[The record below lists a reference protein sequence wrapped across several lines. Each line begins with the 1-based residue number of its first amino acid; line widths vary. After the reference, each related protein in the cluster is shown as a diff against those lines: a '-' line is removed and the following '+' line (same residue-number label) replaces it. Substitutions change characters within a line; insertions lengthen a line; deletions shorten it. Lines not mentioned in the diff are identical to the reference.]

1 MEWGD
6 EVPTK
11 EDAWLI
17 EFGQRIK
24 EARLA
29 RGFTQVE
36 LAERLDISQNH
47 LSRLELGKTKCGILV
62 FLHLVEALQISSDE
76 LLRPNIP
83 SDAVISSNELNSV
96 LEDCTQYEAGA
107 IIKMARELKATL
119 RAPRD
124 NNN

>member
-6 EVPTK
+6 EVTTK
-11 EDAWLI
+11 EDAWLV

-62 FLHLVEALQISSDE
+62 FLRLVEVLQISSDE

-83 SDAVISSNELNSV
+83 SAAVISSNEFNSV
-96 LEDCTQYEAGA
+96 LEDCTQYEATA

-119 RAPRD
+119 RAPHEE
-124 NNN
+124 NN